1 LLTLPLEATVF
12 ERTKNL
18 WRRLLGAPGTSATA
32 TLEDDERRVWA
43 RYPTDL
49 ETHYKPAGAPD
60 TTRLSARVR
69 NISLGGVNLIGNRAF
84 QPGELL
90 NVELP
95 GATEEDRCDVLACVV
110 HCAEEAPNEWS
121 LGCTFSRELSDDD
134 LASFGAR
141 RERHHPS
148 DQRQWKRFPSNVTA
162 MYQLVAT
169 DDARKFPAK
178 VQDVSAS
185 GVALIVDTAVE
196 NGTLL
201 SVELHNAAGTK
212 ERTMLACVVH
222 VNRAGDGGWA
232 LGCNFIRSLS
242 EDDLKALI

>member
-1 LLTLPLEATVF
+1 MEATVF

-32 TLEDDERRVWA
+32 TLEDGGDERRVWA
-43 RYPTDL
+43 RHATNL
-49 ETHYKPAGAPD
+49 ETRYKPAGAPD

-95 GATEEDRCDVLACVV
+95 GATDVDRCDVLACVV
-110 HCAEEAPNEWS
+110 HCAEETPNEWS

-134 LASFGAR
+134 LVSFGAR

-162 MYQLVAT
+162 TYQLVAT
-169 DDARKFPAK
+169 DDSRQLPAK

-185 GVALIVDTAVE
+185 GVALIVDHSVE

-201 SVELHNAAGTK
+201 SVELHNASGTT

-222 VNRAGDGGWA
+222 VNRTADGDWA

-242 EDDLKALI
+242 EEDLKALV